1 MACIGIDFSQCDPA
15 RHRVKFH
22 FCQLYF
28 RDLSQVLINPVK
40 RAYLALESWFNISF
54 GTEWNP
60 LYHLGTLSF
69 FLFWIILVS
78 GIYLFVPFHGSIDG
92 AHASVE
98 YMTHDQWYTAGIM
111 RSLHRYAS
119 DAVIV
124 TALLHMF
131 KEFASGRY
139 RGFRW
144 FSWVTG
150 VPNLWMVVTLGI
162 TGYWLVWDEMA
173 QFVAVGSAQL
183 MDSLPI
189 FSGAMTRNFV
199 SGGMT
204 DRFFILI
211 EFLHLLG
218 QPLILLFMLWL
229 HVKRMS
235 NVNINPPRGLA
246 AGTFIAL
253 LALSLYAPAMS
264 HAPANLGMVPR
275 EIHIDW
281 FYLNVYPLLEYW
293 PADQVW
299 ILTLSVTLLLMM
311 MPWLLPKKDGPK
323 AVVDLDHCNGCGL
336 CFDDCPFDAISVQAR
351 TDGARY
357 EHEVVVDP
365 ALCAACGIC
374 AGSCPASNPFRT
386 PRGELKT
393 GIDMP
398 QLSVDEMRRLTL
410 ETIEAMTGDLKIIVF
425 GCEHGLN
432 VKRLDSD
439 DTRGIKLI
447 CSGML
452 PPTLVEYALK
462 QGADGVMVTGCRHND
477 CYFRFGNRWT
487 RLRFAGERKPGLR
500 GRAERER
507 ILVHG
512 GAEPDKPEI
521 EQDLDQFRRRLRE
534 LNRAVDTDTAGT
546 G

>member
-1 MACIGIDFSQCDPA
+1 MI
-15 RHRVKFH
+15 
-22 FCQLYF
+22 
-28 RDLSQVLINPVK
+28 INPLK
-40 RAYLALESWFNISF
+40 RVYLALESWFNLSF

-69 FLFWIILVS
+69 FLFWVILVS
-78 GIYLFVPFHGSIDG
+78 GIYLFIPFHGSLDG

-98 YMTHDQWYTAGIM
+98 YMTHQQWYAAGVM

-119 DAVIV
+119 DAVVV
-124 TALLHMF
+124 TVLLHLF

-150 VPNLWMVVTLGI
+150 IPNLWIIVTLGI

-173 QFVAVGSAQL
+173 QFIAVGTAQL
-183 MDSLPI
+183 MDALPI

-218 QPLILLFMLWL
+218 QPLLLTFMLWL
-229 HVKRMS
+229 HVKRLS
-235 NVNINPPRGLA
+235 NVNIYPPRGLA

-253 LALSLYAPAMS
+253 LALSLAAPATS
-264 HAPANLGMVPR
+264 HAPANLARVPS
-275 EIHIDW
+275 EIHVDW
-281 FYLNVYPLLEYW
+281 FYLNIYPLLEVW
-293 PADQVW
+293 PAAQVW
-299 ILTLSVTLLLMM
+299 MLTTAVTLLLMM
-311 MPWLLPKKDGPK
+311 MPWLLPRKDGPK
-323 AVVDLDHCNGCGL
+323 AVVDLNHCNGCGL
-336 CFDDCPFDAISVQAR
+336 CFEDCPFDAITLQAR

-357 EHEVVVDP
+357 EHEVAVDP
-365 ALCAACGIC
+365 DLCGACGIC

-398 QLSVDEMRRLTL
+398 QWPVNEMRRATRAAIDALH
-410 ETIEAMTGDLKIIVF
+410 GDPKILVY
-425 GCEHGLN
+425 GCEHGID
-432 VKRLDSD
+432 VGHFDGD

-462 QGADGVMVTGCRHND
+462 HGAEGVMVTGCRQND
-477 CYFRFGNRWT
+477 CYFRFGNSWT
-487 RLRFAGERKPGLR
+487 RLRFAGERKPSLR
-500 GRAERER
+500 ARAERER

-512 GAEPDKPEI
+512 GAEPDAAQLRK
-521 EQDLDQFRRRLRE
+521 DLDAFRARLRA
-534 LNRAVDTDTAGT
+534 LNQVAPATAGADA
-546 G
+546 

>member
-1 MACIGIDFSQCDPA
+1 
-15 RHRVKFH
+15 
-22 FCQLYF
+22 
-28 RDLSQVLINPVK
+28 VLINPVK
-40 RAYLALESWFNISF
+40 RVYLALESWFNISF

-78 GIYLFVPFHGSIDG
+78 GIYLFIPFHGSLDG

-98 YMTHDQWYTAGIM
+98 YMTHEQWYVAGIM

-119 DAVIV
+119 DAVIITV
-124 TALLHMF
+124 LLHLF

-150 VPNLWMVVTLGI
+150 IPNLWMVVTLGI

-173 QFVAVGSAQL
+173 QYIAVGSAQL
-183 MDSLPI
+183 MDALPI

-218 QPLILLFMLWL
+218 QPMLLVFMLWL
-229 HVKRMS
+229 HVKRLS

-246 AGTFIAL
+246 IGTFVAL
-253 LALSLYAPAMS
+253 LALSLFEPAVS
-264 HAPANLGMVPR
+264 HAPANLATVPQ
-275 EIHIDW
+275 EIRIDW
-281 FYLNVYPLLEYW
+281 FYLNVYPLLEVW
-293 PADQVW
+293 PASQVW
-299 ILTLSVTLLLMM
+299 MLTTGVTLLLMM
-311 MPWLLPKKDGPK
+311 LPWLLPKKDGAK
-323 AVVDLDHCNGCGL
+323 AVVDLDNCNGCGL
-336 CFDDCPFDAISVQAR
+336 CFDDCPFDAISLQAR

-357 EHEVVVDP
+357 DHEVVVDP
-365 ALCAACGIC
+365 ALCGACGIC
-374 AGSCPASNPFRT
+374 AGSCPASNPFRSS
-386 PRGELKT
+386 RAQLKT

-398 QLSVDEMRRLTL
+398 QLPVDEMRRLTRQA
-410 ETIEAMTGDLKIIVF
+410 IEEISGDLKVIVF
-425 GCEHGLN
+425 GCEHGLD
-432 VKRLDSD
+432 VMRMDGG

-487 RLRFAGERKPGLR
+487 RMRFAGERKPGLR

-507 ILVHG
+507 IRIHG
-512 GAEPDKPEI
+512 GAEPDRRAI
-521 EQDLDQFRRRLRE
+521 EQDLDEFRQRLRE
-534 LNRAVDTDTAGT
+534 LNQAAAAASE
-546 G
+546 

>member
-1 MACIGIDFSQCDPA
+1 M
-15 RHRVKFH
+15 
-22 FCQLYF
+22 
-28 RDLSQVLINPVK
+28 LINPVK
-40 RAYLALESWFNISF
+40 RVYLALESWFNISF

-78 GIYLFVPFHGSIDG
+78 GIYLFIPFHGSLDG

-98 YMTHDQWYTAGIM
+98 YMTHEQWYVAGIM
-111 RSLHRYAS
+111 RSMHRYAS
-119 DAVIV
+119 DAVVITV
-124 TALLHMF
+124 LLHMF

-173 QFVAVGSAQL
+173 QYIAVGSAQL
-183 MDSLPI
+183 MDALPI

-218 QPLILLFMLWL
+218 QPMLLVFMLWL
-229 HVKRMS
+229 HVKRLS

-246 AGTFIAL
+246 IGTFVAL
-253 LALSLYAPAMS
+253 LALSLFEPAVS
-264 HAPANLGMVPR
+264 HAPANLATVPQ
-275 EIHIDW
+275 EIRIDW
-281 FYLNVYPLLEYW
+281 FYLNVYPLLEVW
-293 PADQVW
+293 PASQVW
-299 ILTLSVTLLLMM
+299 MLTTGVTLLLMM
-311 MPWLLPKKDGPK
+311 LPWLLPKKDGAK
-323 AVVDLDHCNGCGL
+323 AVVDLDNCNGCGL
-336 CFDDCPFDAISVQAR
+336 CFDDCPFDAITLQAR

-357 EHEVVVDP
+357 DHEVVVDP
-365 ALCAACGIC
+365 ALCGACGIC
-374 AGSCPASNPFRT
+374 AGSCPASNPFRSS
-386 PRGELKT
+386 RAQLKT

-398 QLSVDEMRRLTL
+398 QLPVDEMRRLTRQAID
-410 ETIEAMTGDLKIIVF
+410 EISGDLKVIVF
-425 GCEHGLN
+425 GCEHGLD
-432 VKRLDSD
+432 VMRMDGG

-487 RLRFAGERKPGLR
+487 RMRFAGERKPGLR

-507 ILVHG
+507 IRIHG
-512 GAEPDKPEI
+512 GAEPDRRAI
-521 EQDLDQFRRRLRE
+521 EQDLDEFRQRLRE
-534 LNRAVDTDTAGT
+534 LNQAAAAASE
-546 G
+546 

>member
-1 MACIGIDFSQCDPA
+1 M
-15 RHRVKFH
+15 
-22 FCQLYF
+22 
-28 RDLSQVLINPVK
+28 LINPVK
-40 RAYLALESWFNISF
+40 RVYLALESWFNVSF

-78 GIYLFVPFHGSIDG
+78 GIYLFIPFHGSLDG

-98 YMTHDQWYTAGIM
+98 YMTHDQWYVAGIM

-119 DAVIV
+119 DAVIITV
-124 TALLHMF
+124 LLHLF

-150 VPNLWMVVTLGI
+150 IPNLWMVVTLGI

-173 QFVAVGSAQL
+173 QYVAVGSAQL

-218 QPLILLFMLWL
+218 QPMLLVFMLWL
-229 HVKRMS
+229 HVKRLS

-246 AGTFIAL
+246 IGTFVAL
-253 LALSLYAPAMS
+253 LALSLFEPAVS
-264 HAPANLGMVPR
+264 HAPANLATVPK

-281 FYLNVYPLLEYW
+281 FYLNVYPLLEVW
-293 PADQVW
+293 PASQVW
-299 ILTLSVTLLLMM
+299 MLTTGVTLLLMM
-311 MPWLLPKKDGPK
+311 LPWLLPRKDGAK
-323 AVVDLDHCNGCGL
+323 AVVDLDNCNGCGI
-336 CFDDCPFDAISVQAR
+336 CFDDCPFDAITVQAR

-357 EHEVVVDP
+357 DHEVVVDP
-365 ALCAACGIC
+365 ELCGACGIC
-374 AGSCPASNPFRT
+374 AGSCPASNPFRSS
-386 PRGELKT
+386 RAELKT

-398 QLSVDEMRRLTL
+398 QLPVDEMRRLTRQA
-410 ETIEAMTGDLKIIVF
+410 IEEMQGDLKVIVF
-425 GCEHGLN
+425 GCEHGLD
-432 VKRLDSD
+432 VMRLESD
-439 DTRGIKLI
+439 ETRGIKLI

-452 PPTLVEYALK
+452 TPTLVEYALK

-487 RLRFAGERKPGLR
+487 RMRFAGERKPILR
-500 GRAERER
+500 GRADRER
-507 ILVHG
+507 IRIHG
-512 GAEPDKPEI
+512 GAEPDRHAI
-521 EQDLDQFRRRLRE
+521 EQDLDEFRQRLRE
-534 LNRAVDTDTAGT
+534 LNLASAAALE
-546 G
+546 

>member
-1 MACIGIDFSQCDPA
+1 
-15 RHRVKFH
+15 
-22 FCQLYF
+22 
-28 RDLSQVLINPVK
+28 VLINPVK

-78 GIYLFVPFHGSIDG
+78 GIYLFIPFHGSLDG

-98 YMTHDQWYTAGIM
+98 YMTHEQWYVAGIM

-119 DAVIV
+119 DAVVITV
-124 TALLHMF
+124 LLHMF

-150 VPNLWMVVTLGI
+150 IPNLWMIVTLGV

-173 QFVAVGSAQL
+173 QYIAVGSAQL
-183 MDSLPI
+183 MDALPI

-218 QPLILLFMLWL
+218 QPMLLVFMLWL
-229 HVKRMS
+229 HVKRLS
-235 NVNINPPRGLA
+235 NVGINPPRGLA

-253 LALSLYAPAMS
+253 LALSLFEPAVS
-264 HAPANLGMVPR
+264 HAPANLATVPL
-275 EIHIDW
+275 EIRIDW
-281 FYLNVYPLLEYW
+281 FYLNVYPLLEVW
-293 PADQVW
+293 PAQQIW
-299 ILTLSVTLLLMM
+299 MLTTGVTLLLMIV
-311 MPWLLPKKDGPK
+311 PWILPKKDGPK
-323 AVVDLDHCNGCGL
+323 AIVDLDNCNGCGI
-336 CFDDCPFDAISVQAR
+336 CFDDCPFDAITLRAR

-357 EHEVVVDP
+357 DHEVVVDP
-365 ALCAACGIC
+365 ALCGACGIC
-374 AGSCPASNPFRT
+374 AGSCPASNPFRSS
-386 PRGELKT
+386 RKELKT

-398 QLSVDEMRRLTL
+398 QLSVDKMRSLTR
-410 ETIEAMTGDLKIIVF
+410 ETIAEMEGDLKIIVY
-425 GCEHGLN
+425 GCEHGID
-432 VKRLDSD
+432 VKRLDGD

-462 QGADGVMVTGCRHND
+462 QGADGVMVTGCRQND
-477 CYFRFGNRWT
+477 CYYRFGNRWT
-487 RLRFAGERKPGLR
+487 RMRFAGERKPILR
-500 GRAERER
+500 SRAERER
-507 ILVHG
+507 IRIHG
-512 GAEPDKPEI
+512 GAEPDKRAI
-521 EQDLDQFRRRLRE
+521 EQDLQEFRQRLRE
-534 LNRAVDTDTAGT
+534 LNQAPEAVSTETD
-546 G
+546 

>member
-1 MACIGIDFSQCDPA
+1 M
-15 RHRVKFH
+15 
-22 FCQLYF
+22 
-28 RDLSQVLINPVK
+28 LINPVK
-40 RAYLALESWFNISF
+40 RVYLALESWFNISF

-78 GIYLFVPFHGSIDG
+78 GIYLFIPFHGSLDG

-98 YMTHDQWYTAGIM
+98 YMTHEQWYVAGIM

-119 DAVIV
+119 DAVVITV
-124 TALLHMF
+124 LLHMF

-173 QFVAVGSAQL
+173 QYIAVGSAQL
-183 MDSLPI
+183 MDALPI

-218 QPLILLFMLWL
+218 QPMLLVFMLWL
-229 HVKRMS
+229 HVKRLS

-246 AGTFIAL
+246 IGTFVAL
-253 LALSLYAPAMS
+253 LALSLFEPAVS
-264 HAPANLGMVPR
+264 HAPANLATVPQ
-275 EIHIDW
+275 EIRIDW
-281 FYLNVYPLLEYW
+281 FYLNVYPLLEVW
-293 PADQVW
+293 PASQVW
-299 ILTLSVTLLLMM
+299 MLTTGVTLLLMM
-311 MPWLLPKKDGPK
+311 LPWLLPKKDGAK
-323 AVVDLDHCNGCGL
+323 AVVDLDNCNGCGL
-336 CFDDCPFDAISVQAR
+336 CFDDCPFDAITLQAR

-357 EHEVVVDP
+357 DHEVVVDP
-365 ALCAACGIC
+365 ALCGACGIC
-374 AGSCPASNPFRT
+374 AGSCPASNPFRSS
-386 PRGELKT
+386 RAQLKT

-398 QLSVDEMRRLTL
+398 QLPVDEMRRLTRQA
-410 ETIEAMTGDLKIIVF
+410 IEEISGDLKVIVF
-425 GCEHGLN
+425 GCEHGLD
-432 VKRLDSD
+432 VMRMDGG

-487 RLRFAGERKPGLR
+487 RMRFAGERKPGLR

-507 ILVHG
+507 IRIHG
-512 GAEPDKPEI
+512 GAEPDRRAI
-521 EQDLDQFRRRLRE
+521 EQDLDEFRQRLRE
-534 LNRAVDTDTAGT
+534 LNQAAAAASE
-546 G
+546 

>member
-1 MACIGIDFSQCDPA
+1 
-15 RHRVKFH
+15 
-22 FCQLYF
+22 
-28 RDLSQVLINPVK
+28 VLINPVK

-78 GIYLFVPFHGSIDG
+78 GIYLFIPFHGSLDG

-98 YMTHDQWYTAGIM
+98 YMTHEQWYVAGIM

-119 DAVIV
+119 DAVVITV
-124 TALLHMF
+124 LLHMF

-150 VPNLWMVVTLGI
+150 IPNLWMIVTLGV

-173 QFVAVGSAQL
+173 QYIAVGSAQL
-183 MDSLPI
+183 MDALPI

-218 QPLILLFMLWL
+218 QPMLLVFMLWL
-229 HVKRMS
+229 HVKRLS
-235 NVNINPPRGLA
+235 NVGINPPRGLA

-253 LALSLYAPAMS
+253 LALSLFEPAVS
-264 HAPANLGMVPR
+264 HAPANLATVPL
-275 EIHIDW
+275 EIRIDW
-281 FYLNVYPLLEYW
+281 FYLNVYPLLEVW
-293 PADQVW
+293 PAQQIW
-299 ILTLSVTLLLMM
+299 MLTTGVTLLLMIV
-311 MPWLLPKKDGPK
+311 PWILPKKDGPK
-323 AVVDLDHCNGCGL
+323 AIVDLDNCNGCGI
-336 CFDDCPFDAISVQAR
+336 CFDDCPFDAITLRAR

-357 EHEVVVDP
+357 DHEVVVDP
-365 ALCAACGIC
+365 ALCGACGIC
-374 AGSCPASNPFRT
+374 AGSCPASNPFRSS
-386 PRGELKT
+386 RKELKT

-398 QLSVDEMRRLTL
+398 QLPVDKMRSLTR
-410 ETIEAMTGDLKIIVF
+410 ETIAEMEGDLKIIVY
-425 GCEHGLN
+425 GCEHGID
-432 VKRLDSD
+432 VERLHGD

-462 QGADGVMVTGCRHND
+462 QGADGVMVTGCRQND
-477 CYFRFGNRWT
+477 CYYRFGNQWT
-487 RLRFAGERKPGLR
+487 RMRFAGERKPILR

-507 ILVHG
+507 IRIHG
-512 GAEPDKPEI
+512 GAEPDKRAI
-521 EQDLDQFRRRLRE
+521 EQDLQEFRQRLRE
-534 LNRAVDTDTAGT
+534 LNQAPEAVTTET

>member
-1 MACIGIDFSQCDPA
+1 M
-15 RHRVKFH
+15 
-22 FCQLYF
+22 
-28 RDLSQVLINPVK
+28 LINPVK

-78 GIYLFVPFHGSIDG
+78 GIYLFIPFHGSLEG

-98 YMTHDQWYTAGIM
+98 YMTHEQWYVAGIM

-119 DAVIV
+119 DAVVITV
-124 TALLHMF
+124 LLHMF

-150 VPNLWMVVTLGI
+150 VPNLWMVVTLGV

-173 QFVAVGSAQL
+173 QYIAVGSAQL
-183 MDSLPI
+183 MDALPI

-218 QPLILLFMLWL
+218 QPMLLVFMLWL
-229 HVKRMS
+229 HVKRLS
-235 NVNINPPRGLA
+235 NVSINPPRGLA

-253 LALSLYAPAMS
+253 LALSLFEPAVS
-264 HAPANLGMVPR
+264 HAPANLATVPQ
-275 EIHIDW
+275 EIRIDW
-281 FYLNVYPLLEYW
+281 FYLNVYPLLEVW
-293 PADQVW
+293 PAQQIW
-299 ILTLSVTLLLMM
+299 MLTTGVTLLLMIV
-311 MPWLLPKKDGPK
+311 PWLLPKKDGPK
-323 AVVDLDHCNGCGL
+323 AVVDLDNCNGCGI
-336 CFDDCPFDAISVQAR
+336 CFDDCPFDAITLQAR

-357 EHEVVVDP
+357 DHEVVVDP
-365 ALCAACGIC
+365 ALCGACGIC
-374 AGSCPASNPFRT
+374 AGSCPASNPFRSS
-386 PRGELKT
+386 RKELKT

-398 QLSVDEMRRLTL
+398 QLPVDKMRSLTR
-410 ETIEAMTGDLKIIVF
+410 ETINAMEGGLKIIVY
-425 GCEHGLN
+425 GCEHGID
-432 VKRLDSD
+432 VKRLDGD

-462 QGADGVMVTGCRHND
+462 QGADGVVVTGCRQND
-477 CYFRFGNRWT
+477 CYYRFGNRWT
-487 RLRFAGERKPGLR
+487 RMRFAGERKPILR
-500 GRAERER
+500 ARAERDR
-507 ILVHG
+507 IHIHG
-512 GAEPDKPEI
+512 GAEPDKRAI
-521 EQDLDQFRRRLRE
+521 EQDLQEFRQRLRE
-534 LNRAVDTDTAGT
+534 LNQAPEAATSEAD
-546 G
+546 

>member
-1 MACIGIDFSQCDPA
+1 M
-15 RHRVKFH
+15 
-22 FCQLYF
+22 
-28 RDLSQVLINPVK
+28 LINPVK

-78 GIYLFVPFHGSIDG
+78 GIYLFIPFHGSLEG

-98 YMTHDQWYTAGIM
+98 YMTHEQWYVAGIM

-119 DAVIV
+119 DAVVITV
-124 TALLHMF
+124 LLHMF

-150 VPNLWMVVTLGI
+150 IPNVWMIVTLGI

-173 QFVAVGSAQL
+173 QYIAVGSAQL
-183 MDSLPI
+183 MDALPI

-218 QPLILLFMLWL
+218 QPMLLLFMLWL
-229 HVKRMS
+229 HVKRLS
-235 NVNINPPRGLA
+235 NVSINPPRGLA

-253 LALSLYAPAMS
+253 LALSLFEPAVS
-264 HAPANLGMVPR
+264 HAPANLATVPQ
-275 EIHIDW
+275 EIRIDW
-281 FYLNVYPLLEYW
+281 FYLNVYPLLEVW
-293 PADQVW
+293 PAQQIW
-299 ILTLSVTLLLMM
+299 MLTTGVTLLLMIV
-311 MPWLLPKKDGPK
+311 PWLLPKKDGPK
-323 AVVDLDHCNGCGL
+323 AVVDLDNCNGCGI
-336 CFDDCPFDAISVQAR
+336 CFDDCPFDAITLQAR

-357 EHEVVVDP
+357 DHEVVVDP
-365 ALCAACGIC
+365 ELCGACGIC
-374 AGSCPASNPFRT
+374 AGSCPASNPFRSS
-386 PRGELKT
+386 RRELKT

-398 QLSVDEMRRLTL
+398 QLPVDKMRSLTR
-410 ETIEAMTGDLKIIVF
+410 ETIDAMEGDLKIIVY
-425 GCEHGLN
+425 GCEHGID
-432 VKRLDSD
+432 VKRLDGD

-462 QGADGVMVTGCRHND
+462 QGADGVMVTGCRQND
-477 CYFRFGNRWT
+477 CYYRFGNRWT
-487 RLRFAGERKPGLR
+487 RLRFAGERKPILR
-500 GRAERER
+500 GRAERDR
-507 ILVHG
+507 IQIHG
-512 GAEPDKPEI
+512 GAEPDKRAI
-521 EQDLDQFRRRLRE
+521 EQDLQEFRQRLRE
-534 LNRAVDTDTAGT
+534 LNQASEAAATEAD
-546 G
+546 

>member
-1 MACIGIDFSQCDPA
+1 VI
-15 RHRVKFH
+15 
-22 FCQLYF
+22 
-28 RDLSQVLINPVK
+28 INPLK
-40 RAYLALESWFNISF
+40 RSYLALESWFNLSF

-69 FLFWIILVS
+69 FLFWVILVS
-78 GIYLFVPFHGSIDG
+78 GIYLFIPFHGSIDG
-92 AHASVE
+92 AHESLE
-98 YMTHDQWYTAGIM
+98 YITHQQWYAAGVM

-119 DAVIV
+119 DAVVV
-124 TALLHMF
+124 TVLLHLF

-150 VPNLWMVVTLGI
+150 IPNLWLIVTLGI
-162 TGYWLVWDEMA
+162 TGYWLVWDQLA
-173 QFVAVGSAQL
+173 QYVAVGSAQL
-183 MDSLPI
+183 MDALPI

-218 QPLILLFMLWL
+218 QPMLLTFLLWL
-229 HVKRMS
+229 HVKRLS

-246 AGTFIAL
+246 VGTFIAL
-253 LALSLYAPAMS
+253 LALSLAAPATS
-264 HAPANLGMVPR
+264 HAPADLGRVP
-275 EIHIDW
+275 ELIHVDW
-281 FYLNVYPLLEYW
+281 FYLNVYPLLEVW
-293 PADQVW
+293 PARQVW
-299 ILTLSVTLLLMM
+299 MLTTGVTLLLLM
-311 MPWLLPKKDGPK
+311 MPVLLPKKDGPK
-323 AVVDLDHCNGCGL
+323 AEVNLAHCNGCGL
-336 CFDDCPFDAISVQAR
+336 CFEDCPFDAITLRAR

-357 EHEVVVDP
+357 EHEVAVNP
-365 ALCAACGIC
+365 ALCGACGIC

-386 PRGELKT
+386 PRGELLT

-398 QLSVDEMRRLTL
+398 QLPVDAMRRLTRDAIAAITV
-410 ETIEAMTGDLKIIVF
+410 EPKIVVY
-425 GCEHGLN
+425 GCEHGID
-432 VKRLDSD
+432 VERFDAD

-452 PPTLVEYALK
+452 PPTLVEYALHE
-462 QGADGVMVTGCRHND
+462 GADGVMVTGCRHND

-487 RLRFAGERKPGLR
+487 RQRFAGERKPSLR

-507 ILVHG
+507 IVIDG
-512 GAEPDKPEI
+512 GAEPDAARI
-521 EQDLDQFRRRLRE
+521 RADLAAFRERLRE
-534 LNRAVDTDTAGT
+534 LNRAAVSAT
-546 G
+546 GQA

>member
-1 MACIGIDFSQCDPA
+1 M
-15 RHRVKFH
+15 
-22 FCQLYF
+22 
-28 RDLSQVLINPVK
+28 LINPVK

-78 GIYLFVPFHGSIDG
+78 GIYLFIPFHGSLEG

-98 YMTHDQWYTAGIM
+98 YMTHEQWYVAGIM

-119 DAVIV
+119 DAVVITV
-124 TALLHMF
+124 LLHMF

-150 VPNLWMVVTLGI
+150 IPNLWMIVTLGI

-173 QFVAVGSAQL
+173 QYIAVGSAQL
-183 MDSLPI
+183 MDALPI

-218 QPLILLFMLWL
+218 QPMLLLFMLWL
-229 HVKRMS
+229 HVKRLS
-235 NVNINPPRGLA
+235 NVSINPPRGLA

-253 LALSLYAPAMS
+253 LALSLFEPAVS
-264 HAPANLGMVPR
+264 HAPANLATVPQ
-275 EIHIDW
+275 EIRIDW
-281 FYLNVYPLLEYW
+281 FYLNVYPLLEVW
-293 PADQVW
+293 PAQQIW
-299 ILTLSVTLLLMM
+299 MLTTGVTLLLMIV
-311 MPWLLPKKDGPK
+311 PWLLPKKDGPK
-323 AVVDLDHCNGCGL
+323 AVVDLDNCNGCGI
-336 CFDDCPFDAISVQAR
+336 CFDDCPFDAITLQAR

-357 EHEVVVDP
+357 DHVVVVDP
-365 ALCAACGIC
+365 ELCGACGIC
-374 AGSCPASNPFRT
+374 AGSCPASNPFRSS
-386 PRGELKT
+386 RRELKT

-398 QLSVDEMRRLTL
+398 QLPVDKMRSLTR
-410 ETIEAMTGDLKIIVF
+410 ETIDAMEGDLKIIVY
-425 GCEHGLN
+425 GCEHGID
-432 VKRLDSD
+432 VKRLDGD

-462 QGADGVMVTGCRHND
+462 QGADGVMVTGCRQND
-477 CYFRFGNRWT
+477 CYYRFGNRWT
-487 RLRFAGERKPGLR
+487 RLRFAGERKPILR
-500 GRAERER
+500 GRAERDR
-507 ILVHG
+507 IQIHG
-512 GAEPDKPEI
+512 GAEPDKRAI
-521 EQDLDQFRRRLRE
+521 EQDLQEFRQRLRE
-534 LNRAVDTDTAGT
+534 LNQASEAAATEAD
-546 G
+546 

>member
-1 MACIGIDFSQCDPA
+1 MI
-15 RHRVKFH
+15 
-22 FCQLYF
+22 
-28 RDLSQVLINPVK
+28 INPVK
-40 RAYLALESWFNISF
+40 RAYLALESWFNLSF
-54 GTEWNP
+54 GTDWNP

-69 FLFWIILVS
+69 FLFWVILVS
-78 GIYLFVPFHGSIDG
+78 GIYLFIPFHGSLDG

-98 YMTHDQWYTAGIM
+98 WITHEQWYAAGVM

-119 DAVIV
+119 DAVVV
-124 TALLHMF
+124 TVLLHLF
-131 KEFASGRY
+131 KEFASGRF

-150 VPNLWMVVTLGI
+150 VPTLWMVVTLGI

-183 MDSLPI
+183 MDALPI

-218 QPLILLFMLWL
+218 QPMLLVAMLWL
-229 HVKRMS
+229 HVKRLS

-246 AGTFIAL
+246 AGTFVAL
-253 LALSLYAPAMS
+253 LALSLAAPAMS
-264 HAPANLGMVPR
+264 HAPADLGRVPS
-275 EIHIDW
+275 EIRLDW
-281 FYLNVYPLLEYW
+281 FYLNVYPLLEHW
-293 PADQVW
+293 PARQVW
-299 ILTLSVTLLLMM
+299 MLTTGVTLLLMM
-311 MPWLLPKKDGPK
+311 MPWLVPKKDGPK
-323 AVVDLDHCNGCGL
+323 AVVHLDQCNGCGI
-336 CFDDCPFDAISVQAR
+336 CFEDCPFDAITLQAR
-351 TDGARY
+351 SDGARY
-357 EHEVVVDP
+357 EHEVAVNP
-365 ALCAACGIC
+365 SLCGACGIC
-374 AGSCPASNPFRT
+374 AGSCPASNPFRSA
-386 PRGELKT
+386 RGELRT

-398 QLSVDEMRRLTL
+398 QLPVDEMRRLTR
-410 ETIEAMTGDLKIIVF
+410 EAIAALTAGPGILLF
-425 GCEHGLN
+425 GCEHGID
-432 VKRLDSD
+432 VARFEAD

-487 RLRFAGERKPGLR
+487 RLRFDGERKPSLR
-500 GRAERER
+500 ARAERGR
-507 ILVHG
+507 ILIDG
-512 GAEPDKPEI
+512 GAEPDAGRI
-521 EQDLDQFRRRLRE
+521 RRDLEEFRERLRE
-534 LNRAVDTDTAGT
+534 LDRSAETASAGE

>member
-1 MACIGIDFSQCDPA
+1 MI
-15 RHRVKFH
+15 
-22 FCQLYF
+22 
-28 RDLSQVLINPVK
+28 INPLK

-78 GIYLFVPFHGSIDG
+78 GIYLFIPFHGSLEG

-98 YMTHDQWYTAGIM
+98 AITHQQWYAGGVM

-119 DAVIV
+119 DAVVITV
-124 TALLHMF
+124 LLHMF

-150 VPNLWMVVTLGI
+150 IPNLWMLVTIGI

-173 QFVAVGSAQL
+173 QYIAVGSAQL
-183 MDSLPI
+183 MDALPI

-218 QPLILLFMLWL
+218 QPMLLVFMLWL
-229 HVKRMS
+229 HVKRLS

-246 AGTFIAL
+246 AGTLVAL
-253 LALSLYAPAMS
+253 LALSLLAPAVS
-264 HAPANLGMVPR
+264 HAPADLSRVPT

-281 FYLNVYPLLEYW
+281 YYLNVYPLLEYW
-293 PADQVW
+293 PAQQVW
-299 ILTLSVTLLLMM
+299 MLTVGVTLLLMM
-311 MPWLLPKKDGPK
+311 VPWLLPKKDGAK
-323 AVVDLDHCNGCGL
+323 AVVDLDNCNGCGI
-336 CFDDCPFDAISVQAR
+336 CFEDCPFDAITLQAR

-357 EHEVVVDP
+357 DHEVVVNPD
-365 ALCAACGIC
+365 LCGACGIC
-374 AGSCPASNPFRT
+374 AGSCPASNPFRSS
-386 PRGELKT
+386 REELKT

-398 QLSVDEMRRLTL
+398 QLPVDQMRQQVRDAIT
-410 ETIEAMTGDLKIIVF
+410 TMTGDLKIIVF
-425 GCEHGLN
+425 GCEHGIDVERLN
-432 VKRLDSD
+432 SR
-439 DTRGIKLI
+439 DTLGIKLI

-462 QGADGVMVTGCRHND
+462 QGADGVMVTGCRQND

-487 RLRFAGERKPGLR
+487 RLRFAGERKPSLR
-500 GRAERER
+500 ARAEHDR
-507 ILVHG
+507 ILIHG
-512 GAEPDKPEI
+512 AAEPDAPAI
-521 EQDLDQFRRRLRE
+521 ERDLVEFRQHLRE
-534 LNRAVDTDTAGT
+534 RNRVAVSGVGT
-546 G
+546 EN

>member
-1 MACIGIDFSQCDPA
+1 ML
-15 RHRVKFH
+15 V
-22 FCQLYF
+22 
-28 RDLSQVLINPVK
+28 NPVK
-40 RAYLALESWFNISF
+40 RAYLALESWFNLSF
-54 GTEWNP
+54 GPEWNP

-69 FLFWIILVS
+69 FLFWVILVS
-78 GIYLFVPFHGSIDG
+78 GIYLFIPFHGSVEG

-98 YMTHDQWYTAGIM
+98 YMTHEQWYVAGIM

-119 DAVIV
+119 DAVVITV
-124 TALLHMF
+124 LLHMF

-150 VPNLWMVVTLGI
+150 VPNLWLVVTLGI
-162 TGYWLVWDEMA
+162 TGYWLVWDELA
-173 QFVAVGSAQL
+173 QYIAIGSAQL
-183 MDSLPI
+183 MDALPI

-218 QPLILLFMLWL
+218 QPLILVFLLWL
-229 HVKRMS
+229 HVKRLS
-235 NVNINPPRGLA
+235 NVEINPPRGLA
-246 AGTFIAL
+246 MGTFIAL
-253 LALSLYAPAMS
+253 LALSLLHPAVS
-264 HAPANLGMVPR
+264 HAPANLDSVPR
-275 EIHIDW
+275 ELRIDW

-293 PADQVW
+293 PARQVW
-299 ILTLSVTLLLMM
+299 MLTTGVTLLLMM
-311 MPWLLPKKDGPK
+311 LPWLLPKKDGPK
-323 AVVDLDHCNGCGL
+323 AIVDLDHCNGCGI
-336 CFDDCPFDAISVQAR
+336 CFEDCPFDAISMQAR

-365 ALCAACGIC
+365 ALCGACGIC

-386 PRGELKT
+386 SRGELKT

-398 QLSVDEMRRLTL
+398 QLPADEMRRLTR
-410 ETIEAMTGDLKIIVF
+410 EAVTAISAEPKIIVF

-432 VKRLDSD
+432 VERLDRE
-439 DTRGIKLI
+439 DTRGIRLI

-462 QGADGVMVTGCRHND
+462 QGSAGVMVIGCREND
-477 CYFRFGNRWT
+477 CFYRFGNRWT
-487 RLRFAGERKPGLR
+487 RMRFAGERKPILR
-500 GRAERER
+500 ARAERER
-507 ILVHG
+507 LLMHG
-512 GAEPDKPEI
+512 AAEPDMGEI
-521 EQDLDQFRRRLRE
+521 EAELEQFRGHLRE
-534 LNRAVDTDTAGT
+534 LEQAET
-546 G
+546 GVAES

>member
-1 MACIGIDFSQCDPA
+1 
-15 RHRVKFH
+15 
-22 FCQLYF
+22 
-28 RDLSQVLINPVK
+28 
-40 RAYLALESWFNISF
+40 
-54 GTEWNP
+54 
-60 LYHLGTLSF
+60 
-69 FLFWIILVS
+69 
-78 GIYLFVPFHGSIDG
+78 
-92 AHASVE
+92 
-98 YMTHDQWYTAGIM
+98 
-111 RSLHRYAS
+111 
-119 DAVIV
+119 
-124 TALLHMF
+124 
-131 KEFASGRY
+131 
-139 RGFRW
+139 
-144 FSWVTG
+144 
-150 VPNLWMVVTLGI
+150 VPNLWVVVTLGI

-173 QFVAVGSAQL
+173 QYVAVGSAQL

-229 HVKRMS
+229 HVKRLS

-246 AGTFIAL
+246 AGTFFAL

-281 FYLNVYPLLEYW
+281 FYLNVYPLLEIW
-293 PADQVW
+293 PAGQVW
-299 ILTLSVTLLLMM
+299 ILTTSVTLLLMM

-357 EHEVVVDP
+357 EHEVVVNP
-365 ALCAACGIC
+365 TLCGACGIC

-398 QLSVDEMRRLTL
+398 QLPVDEMRRLTR

-534 LNRAVDTDTAGT
+534 LNQAVESDTAGT

>member
-1 MACIGIDFSQCDPA
+1 
-15 RHRVKFH
+15 
-22 FCQLYF
+22 
-28 RDLSQVLINPVK
+28 VLINPLK
-40 RAYLALESWFNISF
+40 RVYLALESWFNLSF

-78 GIYLFVPFHGSIDG
+78 GIYLFIPFHGSLDG
-92 AHASVE
+92 AHASLE
-98 YMTHDQWYTAGIM
+98 YITHDQWYAAGVM

-124 TALLHMF
+124 TVLLHLF

-150 VPNLWMVVTLGI
+150 IPNLWLIVTIGI

-173 QFVAVGSAQL
+173 QYIAVGSAQL
-183 MDSLPI
+183 LDALPI

-218 QPLILLFMLWL
+218 QPMLLLFLLWL
-229 HVKRMS
+229 HVKRLS
-235 NVNINPPRGLA
+235 NVKINPPRGLA
-246 AGTFIAL
+246 AGTFVAL
-253 LALSLYAPAMS
+253 LALSLAAPATS
-264 HAPANLGMVPR
+264 HAPADLGRVPP
-275 EIHIDW
+275 EIHLDW

-293 PADQVW
+293 SARQVW
-299 ILTLSVTLLLMM
+299 VLTTAVTLLLMM
-311 MPWLLPKKDGPK
+311 MPWLLPKKDGAK
-323 AVVDLDHCNGCGL
+323 AVVDLDHCNGCGI
-336 CFDDCPFDAISVQAR
+336 CFEDCPFDAITLQAR

-357 EHEVVVDP
+357 DYEVAVDP
-365 ALCAACGIC
+365 ALCGACGIC

-386 PRGELKT
+386 PRAELKT

-398 QLSVDEMRRLTL
+398 QLRVDELRRLTRGAIDSL
-410 ETIEAMTGDLKIIVF
+410 QGDLKIVVF
-425 GCEHGLN
+425 GCEHGIDVLRLN
-432 VKRLDSD
+432 GD
-439 DTRGIKLI
+439 DTRGVKLI

-477 CYFRFGNRWT
+477 CYYRFGNLWT
-487 RLRFAGERKPGLR
+487 RLRFAGERRPSLR
-500 GRAERER
+500 ARAEHER
-507 ILVHG
+507 ILLHG
-512 GAEPDKPEI
+512 GAEPDVPLI
-521 EQDLDQFRRRLRE
+521 EKDLDAFRRRLRE
-534 LNRAVDTDTAGT
+534 LNQVAHST
-546 G
+546 GAESG